1 MSGPVALES
10 ILARHPAGRRDA
22 LVPLLCDVQA
32 ERGWLVPEDV
42 ERIADHVGVAG
53 DVAWNAIRVSGTFRF
68 DPPGRCPVRVCVG
81 TSCQVRGANATVDA
95 LESAL
100 GVLAGRTTK
109 DGTFSLD
116 AVACFGACSFA
127 PVVEVAGALRFG
139 LDAAA
144 VPPLVEELRAVRA
157 RAGGGRRSGR
167 PE

>member
-1 MSGPVALES
+1 MPGPVPLES

-81 TSCQVRGANATVDA
+81 TSCQVRGANATLAA

-100 GVLAGRTTK
+100 DVLAGRTTK
-109 DGTFSLD
+109 DGAFSLD

-127 PVVEVAGALRFG
+127 PVIEVGGQVRCG
-139 LDAAA
+139 LHAAE
-144 VPPLVEELRAVRA
+144 VPRLLEELRARSVG
-157 RAGGGRRSGR
+157 AGGSRRTGRAV
-167 PE
+167 